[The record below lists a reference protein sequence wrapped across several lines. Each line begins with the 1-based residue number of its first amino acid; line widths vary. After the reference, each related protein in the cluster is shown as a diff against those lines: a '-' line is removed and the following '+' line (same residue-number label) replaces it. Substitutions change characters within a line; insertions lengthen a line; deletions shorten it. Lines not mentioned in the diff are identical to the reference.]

1 MTQALG
7 NTWSNDCGS
16 LREDGLTYV
25 AIDTPGK
32 VIQPPIVAKTPK
44 SGMQG
49 FNHLVLGR
57 LLCPIKYVAKFDEDP
72 VGWVFSFAFS
82 SANHFCFSFLQKLND
97 GQKSVTAADLPLFLY
112 EDDSY
117 DLADLDKGLCCGR
130 LLVRVGKSYALTFII
145 LTYCFRLGVTFSH
158 LHLRLFELHRE
169 LAAQNQV
176 KQS

>member
-7 NTWSNDCGS
+7 NARSDDCGS
-16 LREDGLTYV
+16 LREDGLAYV

-72 VGWVFSFAFS
+72 VG
-82 SANHFCFSFLQKLND
+82 
-97 GQKSVTAADLPLFLY
+97 
-112 EDDSY
+112 
-117 DLADLDKGLCCGR
+117 
-130 LLVRVGKSYALTFII
+130 
-145 LTYCFRLGVTFSH
+145 
-158 LHLRLFELHRE
+158 
-169 LAAQNQV
+169 
-176 KQS
+176 